1 MKLKLKQSILVALS
15 VISFGYANAQSQII
29 KLDSENGSFKN
40 FPVLPDNEAFAI
52 EGEIDKSIK
61 LVEVTIKENKSGNDP
76 VVYSWN
82 RSLHNNSENF
92 EVLVTQPLKAGA
104 TYDFVVTTFKELE
117 VDAKKRILGNILIRS
132 NHLIKSEVTI
142 DKHELKVDNAK
153 RLIEGLNEIVYEGI
167 ALQRSRNGIEFDG
180 LSGLVENEIKKI
192 NKFKFKKLLR
202 RKDGTEKDSISNAAL
217 DKKVNYLTE
226 LILTEI
232 KPFIASELVEQYRR
246 YPIMEVKTR
255 KGNFTLPI
263 NGGLY
268 AWNLNSNIN
277 DVSFSNTG
285 LTPGV
290 GFTIPFKRS
299 FSVRGKSLTALGISL
314 GVLTTKMKDAN
325 GDRFATPTI
334 TLPVYAA
341 LGVNVFRV
349 IRVNAGAIMV
359 SNMDAINSKIQFIPT
374 FGIALE
380 LDAWIGVRK

>member
-1 MKLKLKQSILVALS
+1 MKLKLKQTLLVALS
-15 VISFGYANAQSQII
+15 VLSFAYANAQSQII

-40 FPVLPDNEAFAI
+40 FPILPDNEVFAI
-52 EGEIDKSIK
+52 EGEIDKSIQ
-61 LVEVTIKENKSGNDP
+61 LVEITIVEEKSGNDP
-76 VVYSWN
+76 MVYSWN

-92 EVLVTQPLKAGA
+92 EVIVTQPLKAGA
-104 TYDFVVTTFKELE
+104 SYNFTIITFKALE
-117 VDAKKRILGNILIRS
+117 VEAKKKILGNILIRS
-132 NHLIKSEVTI
+132 HHLIKSEVSI

-153 RLIEGLNEIVYEGI
+153 NLINGLNEIIYEGI

-192 NKFKFKKLLR
+192 NKFKFKNLLR
-202 RKDGTEKDSISNAAL
+202 KKDGTEKDSISNAAL

-232 KPFIASELVEQYRR
+232 KPFVSSELVEQYRR
-246 YPIMEVKTR
+246 YSITDVKTR

-299 FSVRGKSLTALGISL
+299 FSVRGKSLTSLGISL
-314 GVLTTKMKDAN
+314 GVLTSKMEDAN
-325 GDRFATPTI
+325 GDRYATPTI
-334 TLPVYAA
+334 KLPVYAA

-349 IRVNAGAIMV
+349 IRVNAGALMV
-359 SNMDAINSKIQFIPT
+359 SNFDNSINKIQFIPT